1 MWHISTF
8 RIHRWFQQWEIK
20 IHSEKVQRGQQKE
33 QIGENLAAEF
43 IPLEH
48 PLKKGKKTV
57 VKTRKT
63 ACACIKDLEEKI
75 LACLEQNSK

>member
-8 RIHRWFQQWEIK
+8 RIHRWFQQWGIK
-20 IHSEKVQRGQQKE
+20 MDSEKVQRGQQKE

-57 VKTRKT
+57 VKIRKT
-63 ACACIKDLEEKI
+63 ACAYVEDLEEKI
-75 LACLEQNSK
+75 LTCLEQNSK

>member
-8 RIHRWFQQWEIK
+8 RIHRWFQQWGIK
-20 IHSEKVQRGQQKE
+20 MDSEKVQRRQQKE

-57 VKTRKT
+57 VKIRKT
-63 ACACIKDLEEKI
+63 ACAYVEDLEEKI
-75 LACLEQNSK
+75 LTCLEQNSK